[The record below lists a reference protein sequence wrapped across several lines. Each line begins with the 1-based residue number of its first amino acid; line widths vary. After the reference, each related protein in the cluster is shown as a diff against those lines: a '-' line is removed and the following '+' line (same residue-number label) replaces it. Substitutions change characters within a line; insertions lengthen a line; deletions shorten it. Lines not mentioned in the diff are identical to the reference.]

1 MIKIIAEN
9 QEQIITPT
17 IFPDGTSQVW
27 KIGIE
32 KYANKAVKVIW
43 NYEQEVELIW
53 VNQILRLLHTSRIVV
68 EELYIPYLPYG
79 RQDKEV
85 SDTSTFARTIFFESL
100 SMCYA
105 NEVTTLDAHSFSYPI
120 VSYEPTEQIIS
131 VISDYSPDCIV
142 FPDAGAYTR
151 YNHLFSGFNILV
163 LDKDRDQLTGK
174 INGLKVNE
182 ELTTLNISNYRVEKF
197 LIIDDICDG
206 AMSFIKSCEFIKN
219 TYGGEVALYVT
230 HGIFSK
236 GTVCIYDAGIN
247 VIYTTDSLNEFR
259 NNSKEII
266 ERLIIV

>member
-27 KIGIE
+27 KIGLE
-32 KYANKAVKVIW
+32 KYINKTVRVVW

-53 VNQILRLLHTSRIVV
+53 VNQLLRLLHTSHITV

-85 SDTSTFARTIFFESL
+85 SDTSTFARTAFYETL
-100 SMCYA
+100 SMEYA
-105 NEVTTLDAHSFSYPI
+105 EKVTTLDAHSNPSPI
-120 VSYEPTEQIIS
+120 ESYEPTEQITS
-131 VISDYSPDCIV
+131 AISDYSPDCIV

-151 YNHLFSGFNILV
+151 YHDMFSGFNILV

-182 ELTTLNISNYRVEKF
+182 EFTTLNIVNYRAERF

-206 AMSFIKSCEFIKN
+206 AISFIKSTEFIK
-219 TYGGEVALYVT
+219 TYYGGDVALYVT

-236 GTVCIYDAGIN
+236 GTEPIYAAGISH
-247 VIYTTDSLNEFR
+247 IYTTDSLSEFR
-259 NNSKEII
+259 KNLNK
-266 ERLIIV
+266 